1 MSDHESRE
9 LFSFK
14 VKAERRKYFF
24 DVKMNKDGEY
34 YLVIS
39 EINSRNERSRV
50 MVFEETIDEFEEGLQ
65 KAGEFIRKR
74 QKPTP
79 RRSSRPTEDYDIIN
93 EGEE

>member
-1 MSDHESRE
+1 MSDHEPRE

-74 QKPTP
+74 QKPAP
-79 RRSSRPTEDYDIIN
+79 RRSSRPVEDYDISD
-93 EGEE
+93 EG

>member
-1 MSDHESRE
+1 MSDHEPRE

-24 DVKMNKDGEY
+24 DVKMNKDDQY

-74 QKPTP
+74 QKPAP
-79 RRSSRPTEDYDIIN
+79 KRPSRPPIEEYDDSD
-93 EGEE
+93 EG